1 MPLRIVAARNKKTT
15 NLYIRGSYLGVTVD
29 KSCRTDRRSLAVAIL
44 KRLVAAIER
53 GEYPARKLPAKE
65 EPTFLS
71 AAVAYMEA
79 GRRRRYVPALIK
91 HFGEM
96 MPLREINQE
105 AIDRAAIA
113 ICPNAGPGSRNAAV
127 YTPIA
132 AILHHAG
139 IDMKMKRPKGAKG
152 RVVTDWLQPNDAF
165 GIIAAAE
172 RFNKEFA
179 LLLKFLLYTG
189 LRLSEPLS
197 LSREDLRL
205 DDCAAWARRKKGQ
218 AHSEITLQGDLCAE
232 LRHHLGSH
240 DHHRV
245 FRFHQGGHLKHLL
258 LRAKLSYLGLPCSA
272 RRETG
277 WRPPPYRL
285 AWVNFHSFR
294 HTWASWMRKYAGVDI
309 QGLVATGNWSDP
321 RSAARYAHA
330 VPRDEWSRVD
340 QLPSMGKTRGQAS

>member
-15 NLYIRGSYLGVTVD
+15 SLYIRGSYLGISVD

-44 KRLVAAIER
+44 KRLEAAIER
-53 GEYPARKLPAKE
+53 GEYPERQLSKE

-79 GRRRRYVPALIK
+79 GRRRRYVPALIRL
-91 HFGEM
+91 FGG

-105 AIDRAAIA
+105 AIDRAASA
-113 ICPNAGPGSRNAAV
+113 ICPSAVPGSRNAAV

-139 IDMKMKRPKGAKG
+139 VDIKVKRPKGAKG
-152 RVVTDWLQPNDAF
+152 RVVTDWLQPGDAF

-172 RFNKEFA
+172 QFDSEFA

-189 LRLSEPLS
+189 LGLSEPLS
-197 LSREDLRL
+197 LLREDIRL

-218 AHSEITLQGDLCAE
+218 AHSEITLHADLCAE
-232 LRHHLGSH
+232 LRRHLA
-240 DHHRV
+240 DHNGRRV

-258 LRAKLSYLGLPCSA
+258 LRAKLAYLRLPCPA
-272 RRETG
+272 RREIG

-285 AWVNFHSFR
+285 AWVNFHTWR
-294 HTWASWMRKYAGVDI
+294 HTWASWMRKYARVDV
-309 QGLVATGNWSDP
+309 QGLVATGNWTDP
-321 RSAARYAHA
+321 RSAARYTHA

-340 QLPSMGKTRGQAS
+340 QLPSMLGKTRGQAG